1 MSICLKED
9 FFILVQFNQLI
20 IPDPKLL
27 EQLVVLLDS
36 CQLITIKPI
45 ILLVLLLIVF
55 ILIYCHLNQFLQ
67 LAQSIIEKKQ
77 LGMFHLLVME
87 DFFLF
92 FLAQLIQ
99 FSLCCFFY
107 FFLWLLLL
115 LIIFFIPIKFIIK
128 ETNDLM
134 MFIHHLLELII
145 RVGFLLHLFKFSL
158 LPIYPTLD
166 MYEVNYL
173 LQPLV

>member
-9 FFILVQFNQLI
+9 FFIPVQLNQLI

-27 EQLVVLLDS
+27 EQLVILLDS
-36 CQLITIKPI
+36 CLLITIKPI
-45 ILLVLLLIVF
+45 IQLVLLLIVF

-67 LAQSIIEKKQ
+67 LVQSIIEKKQ

-87 DFFLF
+87 DFFIF
-92 FLAQLIQ
+92 FLAQLMW
-99 FSLCCFFY
+99 FLLYFAFY

-115 LIIFFIPIKFIIK
+115 FIIFFIPIKFIIK
-128 ETNDLM
+128 ETTDQL
-134 MFIHHLLELII
+134 MFIHHFKELII
-145 RVGFLLHLFKFSL
+145 RVGFLQHLFKFSL
-158 LPIYPTLD
+158 LLIYLILD